1 MQYGNIMSMRQFDL
15 KKFRKAN
22 GISQKE
28 LAAYLGIGQSF
39 VSQMEN
45 QGKGVPEATL
55 EKILSNPEWS
65 YTVEEASLEIGGDS
79 IQQNGGTNNIGK
91 VTGDAEVLALRK
103 EVEILREMVTEL
115 RQEKEAYW
123 EMIQRL
129 TGK

>member
-1 MQYGNIMSMRQFDL
+1 MKDFDL
-15 KKFRKAN
+15 KKFRKENRVTQDEIADYL
-22 GISQKE
+22 GVRQSYISQLE
-28 LAAYLGIGQSF
+28 
-39 VSQMEN
+39 
-45 QGKGVPEATL
+45 QGSKTL
-55 EKILSNPEWS
+55 SPEKIERLLSNPEWS

-91 VTGDAEVLALRK
+91 VSGDAEVLALRR
-103 EVEILREMVTEL
+103 EVEILREMVAEL